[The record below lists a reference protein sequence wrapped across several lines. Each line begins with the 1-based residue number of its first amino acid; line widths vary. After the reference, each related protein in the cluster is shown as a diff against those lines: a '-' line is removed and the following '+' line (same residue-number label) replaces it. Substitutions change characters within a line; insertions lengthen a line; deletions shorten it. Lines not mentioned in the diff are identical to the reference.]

1 MEPNLVI
8 LAGGISSRMR
18 KSQATQSPVD
28 SKLFKEAQIKSKA
41 MIGVGD
47 KGRPFMDY
55 LLYNVREAGY
65 NDIVIVIGEQ
75 DEELRRCYG
84 AADFKNDF
92 QGLSI
97 SYAIQKIPGG
107 RTKPLGTADALLCGL
122 KSRPDWKGQKLTVCN
137 SDNLYSVEAFKLLLH
152 SPYRSAMID
161 YDRDALQFEKS
172 RVEHFAVIEKD
183 SDGWLTNIVEK
194 PSRDVLAKMTDRNG
208 RVGVSMN
215 IFRFTYNDIF
225 PFLSLVPLHPVRQ
238 EREIPGAIMLM
249 LDPEQNKRVM
259 MTYPFAEVVPD
270 LTSKDDITKVQEY
283 LRRTYPNFTL
293 ER

>member
-18 KSQATQSPVD
+18 KSQATHSSVNP
-28 SKLFKEAQIKSKA
+28 KLIEEAENKSKA
-41 MIGVGD
+41 MISVGEN
-47 KGRPFMDY
+47 GRPFMDY

-65 NDIVIVIGEQ
+65 KDIVIVIGERDDHLKQ
-75 DEELRRCYG
+75 YYG
-84 AADFKNDF
+84 SADYRNDF
-92 QGLSI
+92 HGLSI
-97 SYAIQKIPGG
+97 SYAIQKIPRG
-107 RTKPLGTADALLCGL
+107 RVKPLGTADALLCGL
-122 KSRPDWKGQKLTVCN
+122 KSRPDWNGTKLTVCN
-137 SDNLYSVEAFKLLLH
+137 SDNLYSVEAFRLLLN
-152 SPYRSAMID
+152 SPHLSAMID

-172 RVEHFAVIEKD
+172 RVEHFAVIQKD

-194 PSRDVLAKMTDRNG
+194 PSRDILARMTGPDG

-215 IFRFTYNDIF
+215 IFRFTYDEVL
-225 PFLSLVPLHPVRQ
+225 PFLNLTPLHPVRQ
-238 EREIPGAIMLM
+238 EMEIPAAIMLM
-249 LDPEQNKRVM
+249 LEHEQDKRVM

-270 LTSKDDITKVQEY
+270 LTSKDDIAKVQEY